1 MSSSSKDA
9 QLYRLDDCRH
19 GRFLTNVN
27 DTYIGHSL
35 RTYGEWS
42 EAEVCLFSQIVRPGD
57 TVLEAGANIGSHT
70 TWFSRA
76 VGDTG
81 SVLAFEANRHTHQL
95 LCANL
100 ALNEC
105 LNVHAHHTAIGAAGG
120 MIDFPVLDPKAVNNF
135 GSASLVRHSYDKTE
149 RVMQRSVDELQLER
163 LDFLKSDIEGY
174 ELELLKGAQATITR
188 LRPVLF
194 LEISPVPGRP
204 TGNRDD
210 LVGFL
215 ASLDYACYYYVAPM
229 FNTANY
235 RSQVEDVF
243 HGVSIDMLCTPA
255 ERVSV
260 QGLTQAEVGD
270 THIELRE
277 DSMTYTLLPWAGAQV
292 RRL

>member
-9 QLYRLDDCRH
+9 QLYRLDECRH

-42 EAEVCLFSQIVRPGD
+42 EAEVSLFSQIVRPGD
-57 TVLEAGANIGSHT
+57 TVLEAGSNIGSHT
-70 TWFSRA
+70 TWFSQA

-105 LNVHAHHTAIGAAGG
+105 LNVHAHHMAIGAAAGT
-120 MIDFPVLDPKAVNNF
+120 IDFPALDPKAVNNF
-135 GSASLVRHSYDKTE
+135 GSASLVRHAYDKTE
-149 RVMQRSVDELQLER
+149 RVMQRSVDELRLER

-188 LRPVLF
+188 LRPMLF
-194 LEISPVPGRP
+194 LEISPLPGRP

-215 ASLDYACYYYVAPM
+215 ALLNYACYYYVAPM
-229 FNTANY
+229 FNAGNY
-235 RSQVEDVF
+235 RSQAEDVF
-243 HGVSIDMLCTPA
+243 RGVSIDMLCVPA

-277 DSMTYTLLPWAGAQV
+277 DSMTYTLLPWEGAQV

>member
-1 MSSSSKDA
+1 MSSSSKEA
-9 QLYRLDDCRH
+9 QLYRLDECRH

-42 EAEVCLFSQIVRPGD
+42 EAEVSLFSQIVRPGD
-57 TVLEAGANIGSHT
+57 TVLEAGSNIGSHT

-105 LNVHAHHTAIGAAGG
+105 LNVHTHHAAIGAASGTVN
-120 MIDFPVLDPKAVNNF
+120 FPVLDPKSINNF
-135 GSASLVRHSYDKTE
+135 GSASLVRHAYDKTE

-174 ELELLKGAQATITR
+174 EIELLKGSQDTLTR

-194 LEISPVPGRP
+194 LEITPFPGKL

-210 LVGFL
+210 LVDFL
-215 ASLDYACYYYVAPM
+215 ASLNYVCHYYVAPM

-235 RSQVEDVF
+235 RSQEEDVF
-243 HGVSIDMLCTPA
+243 RSASIDLLCTPV

-260 QGLTQAEVGD
+260 QGLTQAGVGD

-277 DSMTYTLLPWAGAQV
+277 DSLTYTLLPWSGAQV
-292 RRL
+292 RLL